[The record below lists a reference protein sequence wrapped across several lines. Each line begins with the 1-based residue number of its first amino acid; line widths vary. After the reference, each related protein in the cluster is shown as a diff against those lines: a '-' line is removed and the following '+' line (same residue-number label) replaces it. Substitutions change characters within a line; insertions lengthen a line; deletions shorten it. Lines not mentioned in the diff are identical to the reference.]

1 MNTAK
6 KALENSVTW
15 ASSIPKAAETI
26 INTTD
31 PKEGLIKFRA
41 NAHRLRLASQSFQRP
56 LRIAVCGENNAG
68 KSTLINALVRDNIA
82 VTDFFEFTYCPMV
95 ISYGLHRQ
103 ASLIFHDGKSL
114 DVDIPSLPE
123 KLRSLKAEGKSHEV
137 KRVSVQAPSEY
148 LKKYEIADVPGVGAD
163 EKNAQ
168 VAKAFTE
175 DVDAILFVLNATL
188 LGQSELEIELKSLA
202 SKFSALCVVLNKVD
216 QIGYDNVDRAV
227 EFVQALDFGKKLPI
241 FAMAAIYASPEA
253 ENTEEHSLA
262 LTYLNSLE
270 EDFFALIANDAE
282 NVKSTAALGKC
293 YRELSTINIL
303 LQTAFHEAKRNL
315 GFVEKTC
322 QLLSEAQTAI
332 IDKID
337 EEVNN
342 WMSYKA
348 FRDVSDDILRTLT
361 TKKITSEEQITSE
374 FRARF
379 TSELAQQQANELV
392 ECTNKFLEGEL
403 LAAERKIARE
413 RDTVFCPFRIED
425 TVKIV
430 RSEQNRLTAMDYR
443 DSNKLATTP
452 SDNPQELND
461 VQAAITGGLYATGI
475 ATAIGMIGGAALS
488 IPLIVS
494 SFPLALSA
502 AGATF
507 IWRLSNKYKNRPE
520 ALPEAEIAHHIDN
533 IRLQLAQQVV
543 DKVFPNMPK
552 PMMSEVVSEK
562 VAQWQTNVRKTLWNK
577 YEYVGQDLE
586 QVVSY
591 IRQGEKLSDEVVQLI
606 KKSSTSNYGNLSEL
620 SNKQVNLSPAA
631 VKARYLFENPKQYE
645 IEDKDSLLVDL
656 KAIIEIEELQLN
668 FMDRALTSEELLWLH
683 QVASPNAFLRGW
695 VYDVEENSA
704 SRTEFVKR
712 LNKVK
717 DERANSISIQVV
729 KYQGRDSTPLNL
741 IFLAGTDWVLQLTQS
756 LSMLGQRSIGV
767 SLLLSKSEEEAKI
780 LDLIYQFTDSSRLL
794 TTQNQ
799 AEILFLNL

>member
-1 MNTAK
+1 MNTPK

-15 ASSIPKAAETI
+15 ASSVPKAAETI

-31 PKEGLIKFRA
+31 SKEGLIKFRA
-41 NAHRLRLASQSFQRP
+41 NAHRLRMASQSFQRP

-103 ASLIFHDGKSL
+103 ASLIFHSGKCL

-123 KLRSLKAEGKSHEV
+123 KLRSLKAEDKSHEV
-137 KRVSVQAPSEY
+137 KRVVVQAPSEY
-148 LKKYEIADVPGVGAD
+148 LRKYEIADVPGVGAD

-168 VAKAFTE
+168 VAQAFTE
-175 DVDAILFVLNATL
+175 DVDVILFVLNATL
-188 LGQSELEIELKSLA
+188 LGQSELEIELKSLT

-216 QIGYDNVDRAV
+216 QIGYDNVERAV

-241 FAMAAIYASPEA
+241 FPMAAIYAFPEA
-253 ENTEEHSLA
+253 ENTQERSLA

-270 EDFFALIANDAE
+270 EDFFVPIANDAE
-282 NVKSTAALGKC
+282 NVKATAALGKC
-293 YRELSTINIL
+293 YRELCTINIL
-303 LQTAFHEAKRNL
+303 LQTSFHEAQRNL
-315 GFVEKTC
+315 EFVEKTC
-322 QLLSEAQTAI
+322 QLLLEAQVAI

-337 EEVNN
+337 GEVNN
-342 WMSYKA
+342 WLSYKA

-374 FRARF
+374 FRARY
-379 TSELAQQQANELV
+379 TSELALQQANELI
-392 ECTNKFLEGEL
+392 ERTNKFLESEL

-430 RSEQNRLTAMDYR
+430 RSEQNRLTAMAYG
-443 DSNKLATTP
+443 DSNKLAKAR
-452 SDNPQELND
+452 SDNPEELND
-461 VQAAITGGLYATGI
+461 AQAAITGGLFATGI
-475 ATAIGMIGGAALS
+475 LTGMGMIGGAALS

-494 SFPLALSA
+494 TFPLALSA

-520 ALPEAEIAHHIDN
+520 PLPEAEIAHHIEN
-533 IRLQLAQQVV
+533 NRLQSAQQVV
-543 DKVFPNMPK
+543 EKVFPNTPK
-552 PMMSEVVSEK
+552 QMMSEVVSEK
-562 VAQWQTNVRKTLWNK
+562 VAQWQANVRQTLWNK
-577 YEYVGQDLE
+577 HEYVRQDLE
-586 QVVSY
+586 QVVNY
-591 IRQGEKLSDEVVQLI
+591 IRQGENLSSEVIKLI
-606 KKSSTSNYGNLSEL
+606 KKSSTQHNSLSEL
-620 SNKQVNLSPAA
+620 RNDQANLSFAA
-631 VKARYLFENPKQYE
+631 VKARYLFEKPKPYK
-645 IEDKDSLLVDL
+645 IEDKDSLLEDL
-656 KAIIEIEELQLN
+656 KAVIELEELQLN
-668 FMDRALTSEELLWLH
+668 FMDRALTAGELLWLH

-695 VYDVEENSA
+695 VYDVEINPA
-704 SRTEFVKR
+704 SRTEFIKR

-717 DERANSISIQVV
+717 DERANSIAIQVV

-756 LSMLGQRSIGV
+756 LSMLGQRSIEV
-767 SLLLSKSEEEAKI
+767 SLLLSKSEETVI
-780 LDLIYQFTDSSRLL
+780 FDLIYQYTNSSRLL
-794 TTQNQ
+794 TAQNQ